1 MKEMIDFTEIEKLHK
16 LLTEA
21 GIPHIYQELY
31 DGRQI
36 RIYAD
41 EDMTNEIDDAVIH
54 SGSHGNQNG
63 LLETY
68 TLSECEG
75 WETAE
80 QVFKGWQKMYTLA
93 KGINRETAECTMI
106 CAGGEIWEGSMPSW
120 E

>member
-21 GIPHIYQELY
+21 GVPHIYQELY

-41 EDMTNEIDDAVIH
+41 EDMTNEIDDAVIY
-54 SGSHGNQNG
+54 SGSHGAQNG
-63 LLETY
+63 LLETCS
-68 TLSECEG
+68 LSGCEG

-80 QVFKGWQKMYTLA
+80 QIFEGWWKMYTLT
-93 KGINRETAECTMI
+93 KGINQKTAECTI
-106 CAGGEIWEGSMPSW
+106 IGAGGEIWEGSMPSW
-120 E
+120 D